1 MLVLASASPRR
12 RELVA
17 KLIGE
22 FRVEVPGVD
31 ETLPPGRA
39 PESAAREIAERKA
52 RAVAGATDDPVLA
65 ADTIVVAQ
73 GGEILGK
80 PRDADDARRM
90 LRRLSGTTHRVI
102 TGVCLATRR
111 GARLAGGSATT
122 RVTMRPLASGEID
135 EYVAS
140 GESFD
145 KAGAYAIQ
153 ESGDRFVTRVD
164 GSWTNVVGLP
174 LETVDRMLRAAG
186 IATRPWA

>member
-17 KLIGE
+17 RLVGE

-31 ETLPPGRA
+31 EALPPGRA
-39 PESAAREIAERKA
+39 PESAVREIAERKA
-52 RAVAGATDDPVLA
+52 RAVAGSTGDPVLA
-65 ADTIVVAQ
+65 ADTIVVAAD
-73 GGEILGK
+73 GEILGK

-90 LRRLSGTTHRVI
+90 LGALSGTTHRVI
-102 TGVCLATRR
+102 TGVCLATGR
-111 GARLAGGSATT
+111 GSRLAGGSATT
-122 RVTMRPLASGEID
+122 RVTMRPLASAEIAD
-135 EYVAS
+135 YVAT

-153 ESGDRFVTRVD
+153 ESGDRFVTGVD